1 MTMIDTAFID
11 REEEVLLL
19 VHGRTYETQC
29 TKIYTAQVP
38 MVLLYDV
45 VKEYVPLMP
54 TDQV

>member
-1 MTMIDTAFID
+1 MAFID

-19 VHGRTYETQC
+19 VHGRTYETLC
-29 TKIYTAQVP
+29 TNIYTAQVP